1 MNVALAFVCTY
12 LFLTMSAIVLWLGL
26 KLMKLIGHIKIQSSC
41 FHLRSCH
48 IFPFAYR
55 LGVVSSS
62 AHDGRQWDSHKEG
75 HNSHQEDH
83 HSNQENHH
91 SNQGGHHSH
100 QEGHHPNQVLV
111 DGLDCGS
118 QALSLRCWQ
127 LPQSRP
133 GIEKLRPPGSRFLM
147 RDWGTLKEDHVF
159 YCWGSGHH
167 HLSFSRSLHST
178 SQLQWFP
185 FQFLTI

>member
-1 MNVALAFVCTY
+1 MCTY

-26 KLMKLIGHIKIQSSC
+26 KLMKLPRHIKIQSSC

-75 HNSHQEDH
+75 HNSHQED
-83 HSNQENHH
+83 
-91 SNQGGHHSH
+91 
-100 QEGHHPNQVLV
+100 HHPNQVLV